1 MEYGMEMEQ
10 SFEPTIDPAEIL
22 PTTWDRRLA
31 RIISDVISPPV
42 VTIFGALFFAMAI
55 DTPSG
60 WIWTGSFVFV
70 VMCIPTLYI
79 VWLVKRGMVT
89 DFHLRVR
96 EQRLKPNLMIAGCS
110 IAGWLLLLAGSAPY
124 PLVALAGIG
133 VIQTTTLLVIT
144 TKWKIS
150 GHSTGI
156 ASFAILVWSL
166 YGAVAFPVLL
176 TIPLVAWA
184 RLRLKRHTLLQT
196 IAGALMGIGFMAFIL
211 HLISNHCGS
220 IGQICG

>member
-1 MEYGMEMEQ
+1 MEMEQ
-10 SFEPTIDPAEIL
+10 SFDPSIDPAEFL
-22 PTTWDRRLA
+22 PTTWDRKLA
-31 RIISDVISPPV
+31 RVISDVISPPV
-42 VTIFGALFFAMAI
+42 VTILGALFFAMAI
-55 DTPSG
+55 DTRPG
-60 WIWTGSFVFV
+60 WIWTSSYVFV

-79 VWLVKRGMVT
+79 IWLVKHGMVT

-110 IAGWLLLLAGSAPY
+110 IAGWLLLLLGSAPY
-124 PLVALAGIG
+124 PLIALAGIG

-166 YGAVAFPVLL
+166 YGVAALPVLL

-196 IAGALMGIGFMAFIL
+196 IAGAAMGTAFMIFIL
-211 HLISNHCGS
+211 YLIANHCGG
-220 IGQICG
+220 IGSICG